1 MNINVGWF
9 IAAFAAYFIINIV
22 VSLRVSKGTSGI
34 SGFALGQGGPVV
46 LGFSFFVSLPRK
58 QVISMPMPT
67 DFVRAIFCAFAKSN
81 GAASKNA
88 AKKFQKETI
97 SF

>member
-1 MNINVGWF
+1 
-9 IAAFAAYFIINIV
+9 
-22 VSLRVSKGTSGI
+22 
-34 SGFALGQGGPVV
+34 
-46 LGFSFFVSLPRK
+46 
-58 QVISMPMPT
+58 MPMPT

>member
-1 MNINVGWF
+1 LIFRIFPKTAGF
-9 IAAFAAYFIINIV
+9 D
-22 VSLRVSKGTSGI
+22 LR
-34 SGFALGQGGPVV
+34 
-46 LGFSFFVSLPRK
+46 FSFFVSLPRK

>member
-34 SGFALGQGGPVV
+34 SGFALGQVC
-46 LGFSFFVSLPRK
+46 LLYTS
-58 QVISMPMPT
+58 
-67 DFVRAIFCAFAKSN
+67 D
-81 GAASKNA
+81 AAD
-88 AKKFQKETI
+88 E
-97 SF
+97 